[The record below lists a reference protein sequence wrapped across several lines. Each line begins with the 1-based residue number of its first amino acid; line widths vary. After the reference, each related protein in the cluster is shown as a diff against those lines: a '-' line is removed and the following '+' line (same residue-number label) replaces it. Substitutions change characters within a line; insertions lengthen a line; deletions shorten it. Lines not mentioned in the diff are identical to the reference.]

1 MPDWSAGDYVMFVLA
16 AFQTGLVGGWKVVAA
31 VTTLAGGSVA
41 AHAVAIR
48 EFTLPWAVLALL
60 VIFATVFAIG
70 ACTLYR
76 EVHAVA
82 VRFAPSWEP
91 LQERAD
97 TLWALYNSR
106 EDGPNADTRFRA
118 RFAATHSVAAQQTLD
133 EAAKAGY
140 PVEGVTRDDIR
151 HAGLSDLPTIAAAFV
166 RRSRAPAGGRGRG
179 GAQLD
184 AGRGAK
190 H

>member
-1 MPDWSAGDYVMFVLA
+1 VPDWSAGDYVMFVLA

-76 EVHAVA
+76 ECTQS
-82 VRFAPSWEP
+82 RLGSPRRGSLYKSEP
-91 LQERAD
+91 TPCGRSITLARMGQTRTQDSERD
-97 TLWALYNSR
+97 SPPR
-106 EDGPNADTRFRA
+106 TR
-118 RFAATHSVAAQQTLD
+118 
-133 EAAKAGY
+133 
-140 PVEGVTRDDIR
+140 
-151 HAGLSDLPTIAAAFV
+151 
-166 RRSRAPAGGRGRG
+166 
-179 GAQLD
+179 
-184 AGRGAK
+184 
-190 H
+190 

>member
-1 MPDWSAGDYVMFVLA
+1 MIVSPETPHQATKPAGWSEPGTHYLPSIGRMALVVLPRRLRSENPVPDWSAGDYVMFVLA

-118 RFAATHSVAAQQTLD
+118 RFAATHSVAARSTERTVLACQL
-133 EAAKAGY
+133 
-140 PVEGVTRDDIR
+140 
-151 HAGLSDLPTIAAAFV
+151 LP
-166 RRSRAPAGGRGRG
+166 P
-179 GAQLD
+179 
-184 AGRGAK
+184 
-190 H
+190 